1 MATPAEH
8 LRGDDLFTRYVQ
20 ASRRSLSRR
29 LDTDDLTL
37 ARYLRALGRRGMDGQ
52 PEAMRTCPSCG
63 REVHFDAMAGG
74 WAECSMCGSLA

>member
-1 MATPAEH
+1 
-8 LRGDDLFTRYVQ
+8 
-20 ASRRSLSRR
+20 
-29 LDTDDLTL
+29 
-37 ARYLRALGRRGMDGQ
+37 MDGQ